1 MKVIYFII
9 FIGFLKANNHINI
22 CDIKYDEE
30 FSIDN
35 NKEGSYLSNNIYY
48 FRLYN
53 NNFGETKI
61 QLKVNKDA
69 NINFYI
75 NVCNFNHFPDD
86 NEIETQNNWNN
97 LDSYT
102 KEFDEKYDIYTYMYY
117 KVSDVNYTVISF
129 QNTYD
134 ISFLSISV
142 HTEEDKRYNLE
153 KYLYEISL
161 NKKYEF
167 DSNDIIKYNVNGLY
181 LFILDNEKKENGMIK
196 FIVNRESHLEEY
208 SFVVIGGF
216 ERKPKTEDEL
226 EKNMI
231 SPQIL
236 NLNSKQI
243 DDDYSIYVYSYDK
256 ISGANYIV
264 IGLNVEEAENNLFTY
279 LGVYVS
285 DKVSI
290 E

>member
-22 CDIKYDEE
+22 YDIKYDEE

-48 FRLYN
+48 FRSYN

>member
-22 CDIKYDEE
+22 YDIKYDEE